1 MGYAIGQP
9 SEVVNMGIS
18 IPLLAEEGWLRRQPA
33 GCRRSRGGQFGKPFA
48 GWLLRLRPVG
58 LALRATRLRLASL
71 GASTPPLG
79 FAQKILGGHR
89 PPLQLGVRNC
99 RGAL

>member
-1 MGYAIGQP
+1 MAPGGDRSEKAIRTEPQKGTRDTKGIFVNFVP
-9 SEVVNMGIS
+9 S
-18 IPLLAEEGWLRRQPA
+18 WLI
-33 GCRRSRGGQFGKPFA
+33 
-48 GWLLRLRPVG
+48 
-58 LALRATRLRLASL
+58 
-71 GASTPPLG
+71 LG